1 MLVTKK
7 LKMKKYLFLILLLS
21 GKLFATNIT
30 VSSIAELQTAINK
43 AKPGDVILMADGV
56 YTTNTDI
63 TIKIAGTKKD
73 TITIAAKNPGAA
85 EITGKAG
92 FRLDS
97 GSAYIIIKGFK
108 FTHAAS
114 KAKSAAG
121 STFCRWTGNIF
132 ETPGDG
138 ENLTI
143 AGNDNEVDHN
153 TFQNKNAM
161 GRFIAIRGTG
171 KQIAERLWIHHNY
184 FKDHK
189 DQGGKNGAEA
199 FQFGLSGFSLSS
211 SNSIVE
217 HNLFEDCAGE
227 NELISI
233 KASAVTLRYNT
244 IRNCPAQFTLRHG
257 NKCLVYGNYF
267 INTPGLR
274 IFGDDH
280 LIFSNHFENCNPA
293 ITIGNGDGEVADGAQ
308 LTAHDRP
315 DRVLIAFNT
324 LVDNKVN
331 ITQQGRKDGMGATS
345 ITIANNI
352 IQGGGAAAAISGPLT
367 NASWINNIIFNTGG
381 KGDIPE
387 GSYKNIDP
395 KLGKD
400 VNGEYHLQKGSPAVN
415 TSTGKFSAVTVD
427 MDGQQRTSPFDIG
440 ADEVSNDKVVA
451 RILKSSD
458 AGAVAGK

>member
-1 MLVTKK
+1 
-7 LKMKKYLFLILLLS
+7 MKKYSLLFLLTISL
-21 GKLFATNIT
+21 KTFATDIT
-30 VSSIAELQTAINK
+30 VSSIAALQSVIDK
-43 AKPGDVILMADGV
+43 AKPGDVILVADGV
-56 YTTNTDI
+56 YNTTTDI
-63 TIKIAGTKKD
+63 TIKISGSKKD
-73 TITIAAKNPGAA
+73 PITIAAKNPGSA

-114 KAKSAAG
+114 KARSSAG
-121 STFCRWTGNIF
+121 STFCRWTENIF

-138 ENLTI
+138 EDLTI
-143 AGNDNEVDHN
+143 AGNDNEADHN
-153 TFQNKNAM
+153 TFKNKNAM
-161 GRFIAIRGTG
+161 GRFIAIRGSG

-184 FKDHK
+184 FKSHK

-324 LVDNKVN
+324 LVDNKAN
-331 ITQQGRKDGMGATS
+331 IIQQGRKDGMGATF
-345 ITIANNI
+345 ITVVNNI
-352 IQGGGAAAAISGPLT
+352 IQGGGPAAAISGPNINATWAGNILYKT
-367 NASWINNIIFNTGG
+367 NGA
-381 KGDIPE
+381 GDMPA

-395 KLGKD
+395 KIVKD
-400 VNGEYHLQKGSPAVN
+400 GNGEYHLLKGSPAIN
-415 TSTGKFSAVTVD
+415 ASTGNYPAVTVD
-427 MDGQQRTSPFDIG
+427 MDEQQRTSPFDVG
-440 ADEVSNDKVVA
+440 ADEISNEKVIA
-451 RILKSSD
+451 RILKASD
-458 AGAVAGK
+458 VGAAATRSK